1 MTQLLV
7 SVRSVSEAASAL
19 AGGAHLIDVKEPAH
33 GSLGR
38 AGDDVIANVVR
49 FVAGRRPV
57 SAAMGELTDAATP
70 SVPGLLYVKWG
81 LAGSAALDWRH
92 TLVDAADHL
101 RQFPNHA
108 QPVAAAYADWQR
120 AAAPPPQEIAAFV
133 IEHHWPVVL
142 LDTWKKDGT
151 SLFDWLPVSLVRD
164 LFFQCRAAGARVA
177 AAGSLGFD
185 HINLV
190 RDLRPDW
197 LAVRGAVCRTGL
209 RNGIIDPERVRRLA
223 SALSAVPLAPA
234 NCEDSPLPRGV
245 SLQRYAQTMHPRTPA
260 APLPPNRP

>member
-19 AGGAHLIDVKEPAH
+19 AGGAHLIDVKEPAN

-38 AGDDVIANVVR
+38 AGYVAIAKVVR

-57 SAAMGELTDAATP
+57 SAAMGELTDAPAP
-70 SVPGLLYVKWG
+70 CVPGMLYVKWG
-81 LAGSAALDWRH
+81 LSGSAALDWRRK
-92 TLVDAADHL
+92 LVDAADRL
-101 RQFPNHA
+101 RQFPNDA

-120 AAAPPPQEIAAFV
+120 AAAPPPQDIVAFA

-151 SLFDWLPVSLVRD
+151 SLFDWLSVSLVRD
-164 LFFQCRAAGARVA
+164 LLFQSRAAGVRVA

-185 HINLV
+185 HIHLV

-197 LAVRGAVCRTGL
+197 LAVRGAVCRSGL
-209 RNGIIDPERVRRLA
+209 RNGVIDPERIRRLA
-223 SALSAVPLAPA
+223 SALATVSLTPA
-234 NCEDSPLPRGV
+234 NYEDSPLPR
-245 SLQRYAQTMHPRTPA
+245 
-260 APLPPNRP
+260 